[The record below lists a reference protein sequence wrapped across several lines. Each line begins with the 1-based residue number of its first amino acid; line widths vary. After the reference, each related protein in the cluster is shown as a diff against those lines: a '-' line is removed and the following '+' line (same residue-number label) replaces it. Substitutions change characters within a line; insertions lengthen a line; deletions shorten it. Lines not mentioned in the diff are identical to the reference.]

1 MTRTMGQWVCMALH
15 RTGHRTSDL
24 VAALGSLT
32 LAIFAISHRSFW
44 CQIQAYTV
52 IGLFGIA
59 FALFVRQYKR
69 RMHECATVRSDSY
82 CVDCRSESRA
92 SIYVGACMHREAS
105 IYESLYPR
113 PVDLW
118 LVVLLWAIWVCYGAL
133 FHDGK
138 HVSEENKLLGS
149 ATGSL
154 AGEMLPAA
162 LRLLRILLFFLASV
176 VSFFASETSGPA
188 HVIVT
193 LALCLFPD
201 AMSTPQAL
209 DTGEL
214 AVRTF
219 VFVGLFLASEALE
232 RVRPYAAFVCTFDK
246 DSSVIVVAL
255 QMALRKAPRRSISSQ
270 WTSCLR
276 ASETSPHE
284 HGSSAEERAEIETR
298 RTAARTF
305 ARARSSLRSLWVLV
319 VSPVSFGFA
328 LVQVFL
334 VYLIVWYHWSRVHA
348 TVRAKSNLLR
358 SSNAPPVP
366 VKKRS
371 AGKTVLPFGK
381 KNDSGDEQPLPP
393 PSQLESG
400 TAVRR
405 ASSAPH
411 RERASAHPTSPAASL
426 PKRRKARRA
435 PPVPAKTP
443 TSPAVPRRNA
453 GANGQSASPP
463 IAPPKKAKPAAVP
476 AMNTFDVSLQEAVSI
491 ALMSAESKQKK
502 AEKKEPKLQD

>member
-1 MTRTMGQWVCMALH
+1 MGLH
-15 RTGHRTSDL
+15 RTGHRTWDL
-24 VAALGSLT
+24 VATAGSLT
-32 LAIFAISHRSFW
+32 LAVLAISHRSFW

-52 IGLFGIA
+52 IGLFGVA

-69 RMHECATVRSDSY
+69 RMHECATVRSNSY

-113 PVDLW
+113 AVDFW

-162 LRLLRILLFFLASV
+162 LRLLRILFFFVASV

-188 HVIVT
+188 HVIIT
-193 LALCLFPD
+193 LLLCLFPD

-219 VFVGLFLASEALE
+219 VFVGLFLASESLE
-232 RVRPYAAFVCTFDK
+232 RVRPYAAYVCTFDK

-255 QMALRKAPRRSISSQ
+255 QMALRKAPRRSISSH

-319 VSPVSFGFA
+319 VSPVSFCFA
-328 LVQVFL
+328 LVQVLL

-348 TVRAKSNLLR
+348 SVRAKSNLLR
-358 SSNAPPVP
+358 CSSAPAVP
-366 VKKRS
+366 VKQRP

-381 KNDSGDEQPLPP
+381 KNDSGDEQPSPP

-400 TAVRR
+400 TAARR
-405 ASSAPH
+405 ASASGPQ
-411 RERASAHPTSPAASL
+411 REKASAHPTSSAASL

-435 PPVPAKTP
+435 APTPAPAKTP
-443 TSPAVPRRNA
+443 ASPAGPRRSADANGRAASPPAVPR
-453 GANGQSASPP
+453 
-463 IAPPKKAKPAAVP
+463 KLEKLAAAP

-491 ALMSAESKQKK
+491 ALMSATSKQAKT
-502 AEKKEPKLQD
+502 EKKDPKLQD